1 MDKELKE
8 KTKLYRALRN
18 AKEYS
23 NSTVLSLEDLSKG
36 LKELVKYG

>member
-8 KTKLYRALRN
+8 KTKLYRSLRN
-18 AKEYS
+18 AIEYF

-36 LKELVKYG
+36 LKELVKYR